1 MNVASPS
8 TGVPERAWTA
18 LRQGA
23 IVVDRSDRLRMTFSG
38 AKAAES
44 LNGLVTNE
52 VVSLTP
58 GHGQY
63 AAALTPKGK
72 IIADVRIF
80 AREDGLLVDVNA
92 AAAPGW
98 AGMIRKF
105 VNPRLARYQD
115 VTAETGDIGV
125 FGASAAA
132 IVRLA
137 LGAHVTDLPPYAHIT
152 VMRGEASL
160 LVVRVPDFGV
170 DGYDIIGPRAAM
182 TDVRTTLIEAGAI
195 DDATE
200 ALEAARIE
208 AGRPVWGIDMDD
220 TMLAQ
225 ELDMERLEAI
235 SFTKGCYTGQETV
248 ARVHFRGHVNRFLR
262 GLRFSDAIVPPAG
275 TPLTDAED
283 KEIGVVKSGALPPGG
298 GAIALAILRREIEPG
313 STVRAKW
320 PGSSGEA
327 RVESLP
333 IVLDG

>member
-1 MNVASPS
+1 
-8 TGVPERAWTA
+8 
-18 LRQGA
+18 
-23 IVVDRSDRLRMTFSG
+23 MTFSG
-38 AKAAES
+38 AKAAEA

-98 AGMIRKF
+98 FGMIRKF
-105 VNPRLARYQD
+105 VNPRLAKYQD
-115 VTAETGDIGV
+115 VTGETGDIGV
-125 FGASAAA
+125 FGAAAAA

-137 LGAHVTDLPPYAHIT
+137 LGAHVTDLPNYAHIT
-152 VMRGEASL
+152 AMRHDAPL
-160 LVVRVPDFGV
+160 MVVRAPDFGV
-170 DGYDIIGPRAAM
+170 DGFDIIGPRDAM
-182 TDVRTTLIEAGAI
+182 ADVRKTLIEAGAL
-195 DDATE
+195 DDGTDV
-200 ALEAARIE
+200 LDVARVE
-208 AGRPVWGIDMDD
+208 AGRPVWGVDMDD

-262 GLRFSDAIVPPAG
+262 GLRFTEALIPPVG
-275 TPLTDAED
+275 TPLTDADD
-283 KEIGVVKSGALPPGG
+283 KEIGIVKSGALPPNGG
-298 GAIALAILRREIEPG
+298 GIALAILRREIEPG
-313 STVRAKW
+313 SVVRAKW
-320 PGSSGEA
+320 SGLTAEA

-333 IVLDG
+333 MQVDA

>member
-1 MNVASPS
+1 MNVETPGTSV
-8 TGVPERAWTA
+8 TERARSA
-18 LRQGA
+18 LRQGG
-23 IVVDRSDRLRMTFSG
+23 IILDRSDRLRMAFSG
-38 AKAAES
+38 AKAAEA

-58 GHGQY
+58 GRGQY

-105 VNPRLARYQD
+105 VNPRLAKYQD

-137 LGAHVTDLPPYAHIT
+137 LGGHATDLPAYAHIA
-152 VMRGEASL
+152 VQRDDASL
-160 LVVRVPDFGV
+160 MVVRVPDFGV
-170 DGYDIIGPRAAM
+170 DGFEIIGPRDAM
-182 TDVRTTLIEAGAI
+182 TDVRRTLIAAGAVENG
-195 DDATE
+195 AE
-200 ALEAARIE
+200 ALDVARIE
-208 AGRPVWGIDMDD
+208 AGRPVWGVDMDD

-262 GLRFSDAIVPPAG
+262 GLRFSEAVVPPVG
-275 TPLTDAED
+275 TPLTDADD
-283 KEIGVVKSGALPPGG
+283 KEIGIVKSGAIAPHG
-298 GAIALAILRREIEPG
+298 GAISLAILRREVEPG

-320 PGSSGEA
+320 SGQSAEA

-333 IVLDG
+333 MSLEG

>member
-1 MNVASPS
+1 MNVATPVTSV
-8 TGVPERAWTA
+8 TERAWNA
-18 LRQGA
+18 LRQGG
-23 IVVDRSDRLRMTFSG
+23 IIIDRSDRLRMTFTG
-38 AKAAES
+38 AKAAEA

-105 VNPRLARYQD
+105 VNPRLAKYQD
-115 VTAETGDIGV
+115 VTAETGDMGV
-125 FGASAAA
+125 FGATAAA

-152 VMRGEASL
+152 VMRGDASL
-160 LVVRVPDFGV
+160 MVVRAPDFGV
-170 DGYDIIGPRAAM
+170 DGYDIIGARDAM
-182 TDVRTTLIEAGAI
+182 TDVRKTLIEAGAI
-195 DDATE
+195 DDGMD
-200 ALEAARIE
+200 ALDVARIE
-208 AGRPVWGIDMDD
+208 AGRPVWGVDMDE

-262 GLRFSDAIVPPAG
+262 GLRFNEAVVPPVG
-275 TPLTDAED
+275 TPLTDADD
-283 KEIGVVKSGALPPGG
+283 KEIGSVKSGALPPGG
-298 GAIALAILRREIEPG
+298 GAIALGILRREVEPG

-320 PGSSGEA
+320 SGLSAEA

-333 IVLDG
+333 MALDG